1 MNGIWVPRTVKAPI
15 ELNVIGSDWLL
26 EWDRVQNNVIEAIQ
40 SDQQQ
45 LKDANSSVAQRV
57 SERRR
62 SLASELNRQKF
73 KIRKT

>member
-1 MNGIWVPRTVKAPI
+1 MQLLNGIWVPRTVEAPI
-15 ELNVIGSDWLL
+15 DLDSIASDWLPA
-26 EWDRVQNNVIEAIQ
+26 WDRVQSRVIEAIQ

-62 SLASELNRQKF
+62 SIVAAMAKLGK
-73 KIRKT
+73 